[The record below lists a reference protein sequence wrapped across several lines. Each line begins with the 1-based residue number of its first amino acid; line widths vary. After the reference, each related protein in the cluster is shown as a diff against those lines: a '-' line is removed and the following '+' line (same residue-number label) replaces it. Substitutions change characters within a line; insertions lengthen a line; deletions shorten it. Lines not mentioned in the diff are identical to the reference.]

1 MDCIEQVAT
10 RFGLERT
17 EAADIMEQTRI
28 RRERLEAKTAD
39 SADLDAKLRRNADD
53 LSAREYALALANKRA
68 IQLSHAKR
76 LELFNLATESFKGR
90 EWEAFPAILG
100 GSQRALPGS
109 RKSVDAGQSAL
120 RGYYLGGLVSDLEAL
135 GDGNGSHLKLLN
147 RGIFDADI
155 VNALWTLDN
164 PAAPEYRGPKEALEV
179 ARVIHKW
186 QEKARYDANRA
197 GAWMG
202 KEPGYVVRQSH
213 DRSKMRRA
221 GETTWT
227 DDVLKLLD
235 WDRTGDGNLLTDK
248 DKRDFLHEAYA
259 NLTLARRRKRNGN
272 ELSATASRIG
282 ARAAWMSRER
292 ALHFQDGAAW
302 FRYNAAYGRGNVREA
317 VIDGL
322 SSMANNTA
330 LMRALGPN
338 PHGTVEAAMR
348 MLEEKYR
355 GAGDQRGID
364 RLNGV
369 REHTSHIMK
378 EVDGTLNAEAAE
390 HPTLAAV
397 GRVTRALNSVTRLG
411 GALLSS
417 FSDAPN
423 FAEEMKY
430 QGHGYLAALLEG
442 MKLAA
447 QGRGTREQKRILS
460 SMGVFADSMAG
471 DIAAR
476 VSGDDGPGA
485 MSRMQT
491 WFFKLNG
498 LSWWTDSWRKAA
510 GLMMAHDL
518 ALDSGTAWSGLSRQ
532 KRRLMEM
539 YGVGEA
545 EWELMRRGKL
555 TAADG
560 RKYFTP
566 DALEGVDDADIA
578 AYLRSRGA
586 DDAALTATRI
596 GDAREDLA
604 DRLRV
609 MLRDRINYAV
619 LEPDAKTRAY
629 MRRGTSAGAWT
640 GETLRWAMQ
649 FKSFSFAFTQRTL
662 GRLVK
667 GRAGD
672 GGLETGMAFAR
683 LLLMTTAFGYVSM
696 SAKDLA
702 KGRTP
707 RDPKEGKT
715 WAAAFIQGGG
725 AGFYGDFILGDY
737 NRFGGGFAESLAG
750 PTAGNIGDLARI
762 WTRMRQGDNFGQGLA
777 RWIQNNIPGNSLF
790 YVRAALDY
798 LLMYNLYEWMKPG
811 YFRRMKKRVERENNQ
826 TFFMRPVAWRPS

>member
-1 MDCIEQVAT
+1 MECIEQLAV
-10 RFGLERT
+10 RFGIERA
-17 EAADIMEQTRI
+17 EAADIMEQVHI
-28 RRERLEAKTAD
+28 QREKLEAKMAD
-39 SADLDAKLRRNADD
+39 NADLDAKLRENVDNLA
-53 LSAREYALALANKRA
+53 AREYSLALANKRA
-68 IQLSHAKR
+68 LQLSYAKR
-76 LELFNLATESFKGR
+76 MELFNLAVESFKGK

-109 RKSVDAGQSAL
+109 RRSVDAGQSAL
-120 RGYYLGGLVSDLEAL
+120 RGYYLGGFISDLEAL
-135 GDGNGSHLKLLN
+135 GDGNGSYLKLLN

-155 VNALWTLDN
+155 VNALWSLDN
-164 PAAPEYRGPKEALEV
+164 PAAPGYQGPKEALEV
-179 ARVIHKW
+179 AQVIHKW

-197 GAWMG
+197 GAWIG

-221 GETTWT
+221 GEVKWT
-227 DDVLKLLD
+227 EDVMGLLD
-235 WDRTGDGNLLTDK
+235 WDRTGDGSLLTDK
-248 DKRDFLHEAYA
+248 ARRDFLHEAYA
-259 NLTLARRRKRNGN
+259 NLTLARLRKQGGN
-272 ELSATASRIG
+272 ELSVPASRIG
-282 ARAAWMSRER
+282 ARAARMSQER
-292 ALHFQDGAAW
+292 VLHFRDGAAW
-302 FRYNAAYGRGNVREA
+302 FRYNKEYGRGNVREA
-317 VIDGL
+317 MIDGL

-330 LMRALGPN
+330 LMRVLGPN
-338 PHGTVEAAMR
+338 PHGTMDAAMR
-348 MLEEKYR
+348 MLEEVYR
-355 GAGDQRGID
+355 NAGDQRGID
-364 RLNGV
+364 SLNGV

-378 EVDGTLNAEAAE
+378 EVDGTLNAEAAD

-423 FAEEMKY
+423 FAEEMAY
-430 QGHGYLAALLEG
+430 QGHGYFSALLGG

-447 QGRGTREQKRILS
+447 QGRGTRAQRRIMS

-471 DIAAR
+471 DIVAR

-498 LSWWTDSWRKAA
+498 LSWWTDSWRKAT

-539 YGVGEA
+539 YGIGEA
-545 EWELMRRGKL
+545 EWGLMRRGNL

-566 DALEGVDDADIA
+566 DALDGVDDAEIA
-578 AYLRSRGA
+578 AYLRGRGV
-586 DDAALTATRI
+586 DDAALTALRI
-596 GDAREDLA
+596 ADTREDLA

-629 MRRGTSAGAWT
+629 MRQGISAGTWA
-640 GETLRWAMQ
+640 GEALRWALQ

-662 GRLVK
+662 GRLAK

-672 GGLETGMAFAR
+672 SGLETGMAIAR
-683 LLLMTTAFGYVSM
+683 LLIMTTAFGYMSM
-696 SAKDLA
+696 AAKDLA

-707 RDPKEGKT
+707 RDWKDPKT
-715 WAAAFIQGGG
+715 WLAAFTQGGG

-737 NRFGGGFAESLAG
+737 NRFGGGFAESVAG
-750 PTAGNIGDLARI
+750 PTVGNIGDLARI
-762 WTRMRQGDNFGQGLA
+762 WTQMREGDSFGQGLA

-790 YVRAALDY
+790 YVRSAMDY
-798 LLMYNLYEWMKPG
+798 LIMYNLYDWMKPG

-826 TFFMRPVAWRPS
+826 TFFMRPIKWW